1 MMILYHGTTKEKSE
15 NIERIGFSSKYQ
27 GENGNHLGAGIY
39 LATTKKRAKCYGN
52 AIVSVQ
58 VNPERLVMWDEWY
71 PDYMNRCR
79 EAYESGT
86 PTEKVNDVVGESI
99 RLRYMHDGY
108 TGIIISA
115 PMSHAKEV
123 VIYDETV
130 IEKVWL

>member
-1 MMILYHGTTKEKSE
+1 MT
-15 NIERIGFSSKYQ
+15 
-27 GENGNHLGAGIY
+27 
-39 LATTKKRAKCYGN
+39 
-52 AIVSVQ
+52 
-58 VNPERLVMWDEWY
+58 
-71 PDYMNRCR
+71 
-79 EAYESGT
+79 
-86 PTEKVNDVVGESI
+86 TEKVNDVVGESI